1 MALTCPLWLTW
12 WTLRYEWK
20 WKCQSL
26 SHVWLFATPWTAA
39 LCSFPVH
46 YQLLE
51 LVHTHIHRVSDATQ
65 PSHPLLSSFPPAFN
79 HWSFPM
85 IQFFPSGGQRIGA
98 SALAS
103 VLSMIIQGWF
113 PLGLT
118 GLILQSTGVDLQE
131 SSPVPQ
137 FKSIN
142 FSALSR
148 LYGPTFIFIHNYR
161 KNHSFDYM
169 DLCRQ
174 NDVSAFLIHCLG
186 LL

>member
-1 MALTCPLWLTW
+1 MDCSTPGFPVHHKLPELTETHVHWVSDAIQPSH
-12 WTLRYEWK
+12 TLSSPSPPAFK
-20 WKCQSL
+20 VFKASG
-26 SHVWLFATPWTAA
+26 
-39 LCSFPVH
+39 SFPVS
-46 YQLLE
+46 QLF
-51 LVHTHIHRVSDATQ
+51 A
-65 PSHPLLSSFPPAFN
+65 
-79 HWSFPM
+79 
-85 IQFFPSGGQRIGA
+85 SGDQNIGA

-103 VLSMIIQGWF
+103 VLSMIIQGWC

-131 SSPVPQ
+131 SSPEPQ